1 MCFFRAT
8 NSCVLSCSPIYMT
21 TLSTPVLA
29 IRLVGFN
36 HVDVKP
42 ADVNVARP
50 TCAWEHLIKI
60 RRQAHHFQL
69 GTSPDWPVRRT
80 PRKTCIF
87 TSTPSPTPVHCP
99 YSSGSRCTYC
109 NVTHVW
115 TCAFLF
121 DKLYLCAHGC
131 SIWMLKVEIYRICR
145 LVMLT
150 YIGRMYI
157 TLCYI
162 CVQEERTQRNASIA
176 INCTMA
182 TIALWSKLHKND

>member
-1 MCFFRAT
+1 MFS
-8 NSCVLSCSPIYMT
+8 NK
-21 TLSTPVLA
+21 
-29 IRLVGFN
+29 LVVVNYVAF
-36 HVDVKP
+36 KP

-50 TCAWEHLIKI
+50 TCAWEHLIEI
-60 RRQAHHFQL
+60 LQHAHHFQL

-80 PRKTCIF
+80 PRETCIF

-99 YSSGSRCTYC
+99 YSSGSRCIYC
-109 NVTHVW
+109 NVIHVW

-131 SIWMLKVEIYRICR
+131 SIWMLKVAAIKRICR

-150 YIGRMYI
+150 YIGRMYN

-162 CVQEERTQRNASIA
+162 CVQEERTQRKASIA
-176 INCTMA
+176 INCTMT
-182 TIALWSKLHKND
+182 TIELWSKLHKSD